1 MSFRLRMQTVTRAEI
16 AENIR
21 LIMGIRG
28 MTQEALGTA
37 LGASKSARS
46 YASQLVHP
54 PYSRLSEAAVDRIAE
69 VLNVPPAW
77 LRDPE
82 LSKRTVDELKGVP
95 PSD

>member
-1 MSFRLRMQTVTRAEI
+1 VSRATE
-16 AENIR
+16 AANIR

-28 MTQEALGTA
+28 MTQDALGTA
-37 LGASKSARS
+37 LGASRA

-69 VLNVPPAW
+69 VLNVPPDW

-95 PSD
+95 PSE